1 MPVDWSP
8 LWISLRVASFA
19 TAISLVFGLWLAWF
33 LARRNFPGRELVQ
46 AVATF
51 PYALPPLIAGT
62 YAVMTLAH
70 SPYAFTWHLGMVAG
84 AVGVFPVMVRGARRA
99 FQTRELDYENAA
111 RSMGASEWRVFW
123 WVALPL
129 AYEPIL
135 AAAAISYARVLAE
148 FAAVTLVADDLVAE
162 ISPFPWLMVVVIVI
176 VALAAVYLANRLS
189 HEGRD
194 PV

>member
-8 LWISLRVASFA
+8 LWLSLRVASLA
-19 TAISLVFGLWLAWF
+19 TAISLVVGLWLAWF
-33 LARRNFPGRELVQ
+33 LASRTFPGREVIQ

-62 YAVMTLAH
+62 YAVMALAH
-70 SPYAFTWHLGMVAG
+70 ARFAFTWHLGVAAG
-84 AVGVFPVMVRGARRA
+84 AVGVFPLMVRGARRA

-111 RSMGASEWRVFW
+111 RSLGASEWRVFW

-129 AYEPIL
+129 AYEPIV
-135 AAAAISYARVLAE
+135 AAAAIAYARVLTE

-162 ISPFPWLMVVVIVI
+162 ISPFPWLMVVAIVI
-176 VALAAVYLANRLS
+176 IALAAVYLSNRLS

-194 PV
+194 PA